1 MTMTGV
7 SQLAETSSRVEVRF
21 GTTQPQRRWTV
32 LIRIILVIPQ
42 FFVLFFVGIGAL
54 VVAFLGW
61 FAALFTGRLPASF
74 AKFLLGYVRWSTRVT
89 AYEFLLTDAYPPFA
103 LDPDPNYPV
112 DVTVTTG
119 RLNRFAVFFRIIL
132 VVPAAIVSGA
142 ITYGMQVFA
151 FITWIIT
158 LVSGR
163 MPDPVFGA
171 SAATIRW
178 QARTYAYFWMLT
190 SYYPNDLLGDKDYL
204 GKRME
209 VTTSGTVVSPPPPP
223 TPPPAPTAYT
233 PYAPFGGPAPTP
245 AWGPDQ
251 PTVGA
256 PVTPPAVPYG
266 APTTAP
272 PMAPPPPPRRSR
284 AGTRARCRARRR
296 AGGAPPPPRA
306 PTSSGRRAQGRARRG
321 RHLHR
326 HLRVRCRRCRCR
338 ASTRPRRPLR
348 PYAPMPPP
356 PPAAPYP
363 VTGYAPQSLWPLALA
378 KGARVMAVVFIVLGA
393 VVSVGFNSLNVGGGF
408 GPLKGFDRAIARFEV
423 GVAHDGL
430 TSATDTFRTSTQQCG
445 SEPDPIQCLDQ
456 AASTL
461 AGAFQAYG
469 DALSRVNYPDSA
481 TAQAQAAE
489 SAAPGGRLGG
499 ERSRPLSGR
508 RRPTARRHRAQRSR
522 VRSRPW
528 TTPTA
533 RSTRPSGADAAGTT
547 SPPGRGAT
555 GTPRGV
561 RTGAVAVPTCRTICG
576 HGPDPTDARQGTRDH
591 GAVLD
596 HEAPDHRHGG
606 VHLGLSGQRGQPRG
620 GRGGGHAR
628 PPRCR
633 HLPDPPGPLHPLDL
647 LAGRPPG
654 GDRGHHGGR
663 RAPQAVRGPLRRLVD
678 LLRASV
684 LAAAFLAWH
693 RVEGTLSIHSID
705 TMRRELFY
713 WVAVMATFAMGTALG
728 DYTASTLGLGY
739 PASAFFFAGSDP
751 DPGGRLPL
759 APDERGAGL
768 LVRLRPHEAAR
779 RIDRRLAG
787 QAEGPERRRAR

>member
-245 AWGPDQ
+245 AWSPDQ
-251 PTVGA
+251 PTVSA

-272 PMAPPPPPRRSR
+272 PMAPPPPPPGVVPGLVPG
-284 AGTRARCRARRR
+284 AEPGAVPA
-296 AGGAPPPPRA
+296 APPPPPPPPPPGAVPRVVPGAA
-306 PTSSGRRAQGRARRG
+306 PPPPPPPG
-321 RHLHR
+321 
-326 HLRVRCRRCRCR
+326 
-338 ASTRPRRPLR
+338 PLPPLSVPGVNPPPPPPP

-430 TSATDTFRTSTQQCG
+430 TSATDTFRSRATQQCG

-461 AGAFQAYG
+461 AGA
-469 DALSRVNYPDSA
+469 V
-481 TAQAQAAE
+481 
-489 SAAPGGRLGG
+489 PG
-499 ERSRPLSGR
+499 
-508 RRPTARRHRAQRSR
+508 
-522 VRSRPW
+522 
-528 TTPTA
+528 
-533 RSTRPSGADAAGTT
+533 
-547 SPPGRGAT
+547 
-555 GTPRGV
+555 
-561 RTGAVAVPTCRTICG
+561 
-576 HGPDPTDARQGTRDH
+576 
-591 GAVLD
+591 
-596 HEAPDHRHGG
+596 
-606 VHLGLSGQRGQPRG
+606 
-620 GRGGGHAR
+620 
-628 PPRCR
+628 
-633 HLPDPPGPLHPLDL
+633 
-647 LAGRPPG
+647 
-654 GDRGHHGGR
+654 
-663 RAPQAVRGPLRRLVD
+663 LR
-678 LLRASV
+678 
-684 LAAAFLAWH
+684 
-693 RVEGTLSIHSID
+693 
-705 TMRRELFY
+705 
-713 WVAVMATFAMGTALG
+713 
-728 DYTASTLGLGY
+728 
-739 PASAFFFAGSDP
+739 
-751 DPGGRLPL
+751 
-759 APDERGAGL
+759 
-768 LVRLRPHEAAR
+768 
-779 RIDRRLAG
+779 
-787 QAEGPERRRAR
+787 